1 MNSNGSQ
8 MLTKAQVLR
17 FSRSDAAD
25 DSFVLVQVT
34 PDGPSLLDLKLI
46 ATEGENPFVGTEFVP
61 SNIQTNSE
69 RKVRQNRLHK
79 LRAKNYDGNGDDW
92 EMLVAKA
99 LHRDEANAGQS
110 KAGLEVVSSVSGGQ
124 LTITI
129 RKNIGG
135 ITDDEQAIELF
146 DWTGIATSATASAE
160 DKLAAL
166 TSRYQDQETIIS
178 KLSKQLEDLIKT
190 KQEHENALLEKF
202 RELLN
207 AKKRKIRDQQR
218 LLADAKVN
226 PKTGSLW
233 AFLYNTLLA
242 TYFTIAK
249 RIQEA
254 RGSSEL
260 RKPAQSRQGKRK
272 ANGAG
277 IDEDMESE
285 VDGFED
291 MDVTGRGREE
301 MIDELGRE
309 ETPDKSDLDET
320 EDEAEDNPISPS
332 SSRQVES
339 GLGAKGKAIETVK
352 QQEPTS
358 KPPESTTPPPRRELP
373 FAKKKQGQTAPK
385 EQSLPTNDNKEESDE
400 ETDDDEL

>member
-1 MNSNGSQ
+1 

-17 FSRSDAAD
+17 FSRSDATD
-25 DSFVLVQVT
+25 DSFVLVQIT

-46 ATEGENPFVGTEFVP
+46 ATEGENPFVGT
-61 SNIQTNSE
+61 
-69 RKVRQNRLHK
+69 VRQNRLHK

-92 EMLVAKA
+92 EMLVARA
-99 LHRDEANAGQS
+99 LHRDEVNAGQS
-110 KAGLEVVSSVSGGQ
+110 KAGLEVVSSVGDGQ

-135 ITDDEQAIELF
+135 ITQRLGTINLKQDDEQAVELF

-160 DKLAAL
+160 DKLATL
-166 TSRYQDQETIIS
+166 TSRYQDQETTIS
-178 KLSKQLEDLIKT
+178 KLSKQLEDLIKA

-226 PKTGSLW
+226 PKT
-233 AFLYNTLLA
+233 AQ
-242 TYFTIAK
+242 

-291 MDVTGRGREE
+291 MDVAGKGREE

-320 EDEAEDNPISPS
+320 EDEAEDNPIPPS
-332 SSRQVES
+332 SSRQVAS

-385 EQSLPTNDNKEESDE
+385 EQSLPTDNNKEASDE